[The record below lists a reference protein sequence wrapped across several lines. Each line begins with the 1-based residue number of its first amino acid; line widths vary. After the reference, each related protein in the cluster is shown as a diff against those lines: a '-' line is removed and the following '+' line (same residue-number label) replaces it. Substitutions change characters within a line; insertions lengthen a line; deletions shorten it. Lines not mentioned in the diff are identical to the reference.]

1 MKKALIIAACLF
13 ALGALLFGV
22 GALLAEGDMSVLNI
36 ETGLVKIDLT
46 GSDSA
51 GDAFR
56 YACHVEGME
65 QIKIDAVNADV
76 TVRYGDGEEIRI
88 LSDSAEGVEVTQS
101 LDGTLV
107 VIQKKKADFTLFMI
121 DFGRNAREIT
131 VLLPAGFAP
140 ALTVSTVSGDVKLE
154 ADTLDETKLK
164 TTSGDISI
172 PSLSCRAFSAETVS
186 GDLELGNLT
195 ADTFSVSTTSGDVDF
210 DLAAAP
216 GGVHLSSVSGDM
228 DGTLSGAREDYAVS
242 VSTVSGDTG
251 LASGGEGPIR
261 LTAATVSGD
270 IDVRFE
276 G

>member
-22 GALLAEGDMSVLNI
+22 GALLAEGDMSVMNI
-36 ETGLVKIDLT
+36 DTGLVKIDLT
-46 GSDSA
+46 GSDST

-76 TVRYGDGEEIRI
+76 TVRYGDGEEIRV

-107 VIQKKKADFTLFMI
+107 VTQKKKADFTLFMI

-210 DLAAAP
+210 DLVAAP

>member
-56 YACHVEGME
+56 YTCHAEGME

-107 VIQKKKADFTLFMI
+107 VTQKKKADFTLFMI

-228 DGTLSGAREDYAVS
+228 DGTLSGVREDYAVS
-242 VSTVSGDTG
+242 VSTVSGHTG
-251 LASGGEGPIR
+251 LVSGGEGPIP
-261 LTAATVSGD
+261 LTAGTVSGD
-270 IDVRFE
+270 IDVRFK